1 MTEVQGWFVV
11 VELGVVAFAY
21 LATLVRGGRP

>member
-11 VELGVVAFAY
+11 VELGVVALAY
-21 LATLVRGGRP
+21 LATFLRGRP

>member
-11 VELGVVAFAY
+11 VELGV
-21 LATLVRGGRP
+21 LAALALLRQLVGRR